1 MRTLLLALAVLSSVS
16 MTLHA
21 APAADDGD
29 GLSPPALESSVTK
42 PGKVAE
48 SATDRPTEKAT
59 DRATEKSADKVD
71 FERESLAR
79 IAHELVALKAQV
91 DDAARAAPTMARVQF
106 RYDWLTTDLDLI
118 ERAIREHLDAPRQ
131 PRAIV
136 PLKGDYRR

>member
-48 SATDRPTEKAT
+48 KST
-59 DRATEKSADKVD
+59 DRATEKVADKVD

-79 IAHELVALKAQV
+79 IAHELVALKVQV
-91 DDAARAAPTMARVQF
+91 EDAARAAPTMARVQF

>member
-48 SATDRPTEKAT
+48 SATDR
-59 DRATEKSADKVD
+59 ATEKVADKVDKVD

-79 IAHELVALKAQV
+79 IAHELVALKTQV
-91 DDAARAAPTMARVQF
+91 EDAARAAPTMARVQF

>member
-16 MTLHA
+16 MTVYA
-21 APAADDGD
+21 APAVDGV
-29 GLSPPALESSVTK
+29 SPPALESTVSQS
-42 PGKVAE
+42 GNVA
-48 SATDRPTEKAT
+48 EKAT
-59 DRATEKSADKVD
+59 DRATEKVADKVD
-71 FERESLAR
+71 FERESLAC

-91 DDAARAAPTMARVQF
+91 EDAARAAPTMARVQF
-106 RYDWLTTDLDLI
+106 RYDWLAADLDLI

>member
-48 SATDRPTEKAT
+48 SATDRPTEKVA
-59 DRATEKSADKVD
+59 DKVDKVD

-79 IAHELVALKAQV
+79 IAHELVALKVQV
-91 DDAARAAPTMARVQF
+91 EDAARAAPTMARVQF

>member
-21 APAADDGD
+21 APVADDGD
-29 GLSPPALESSVTK
+29 GLSPPALESSVSK

-48 SATDRPTEKAT
+48 KST
-59 DRATEKSADKVD
+59 DRATEKVADKVDKVD

-91 DDAARAAPTMARVQF
+91 EDAARAAPTMARVQF

>member
-48 SATDRPTEKAT
+48 SATDRPTEKVV
-59 DRATEKSADKVD
+59 DKVD

-79 IAHELVALKAQV
+79 IAHELVALKVQV
-91 DDAARAAPTMARVQF
+91 EDAARAAPTMARVQF

>member
-16 MTLHA
+16 MTVYA

-29 GLSPPALESSVTK
+29 GLSPPALESSVGK
-42 PGKVAE
+42 PGKVA
-48 SATDRPTEKAT
+48 EKAT
-59 DRATEKSADKVD
+59 DRATEKVADKVD

-91 DDAARAAPTMARVQF
+91 EDAARAAPTMARVQF
-106 RYDWLTTDLDLI
+106 RYDWLASDLDLI

>member
-16 MTLHA
+16 MTVNA
-21 APAADDGD
+21 ALAADDGD
-29 GLSPPALESSVTK
+29 GLSPPALESTVSK

-48 SATDRPTEKAT
+48 KAT
-59 DRATEKSADKVD
+59 DQVKEKTADKVD

-91 DDAARAAPTMARVQF
+91 EDAARAAPTMARVQF
-106 RYDWLTTDLDLI
+106 RYDWLAADLDLL

>member
-1 MRTLLLALAVLSSVS
+1 MRTLLLAVAVLSSVS
-16 MTLHA
+16 MTVHA
-21 APAADDGD
+21 APADYGV
-29 GLSPPALESSVTK
+29 GVSLPVLESPVKSV
-42 PGKVAE
+42 KV
-48 SATDRPTEKAT
+48 TEKAT

-79 IAHELVALKAQV
+79 IAHELVALKVQV
-91 DDAARAAPTMARVQF
+91 EDAARAAPTMARVQF
-106 RYDWLTTDLDLI
+106 RYDWLAADLDLI

>member
-16 MTLHA
+16 MTVYA
-21 APAADDGD
+21 APVADDGD

-48 SATDRPTEKAT
+48 SATDRPTEKV
-59 DRATEKSADKVD
+59 ADKVD

-79 IAHELVALKAQV
+79 IAHELVALKVQV
-91 DDAARAAPTMARVQF
+91 EDAARAAPTMARVQF

>member
-16 MTLHA
+16 MTVHA
-21 APAADDGD
+21 APADDGE
-29 GLSPPALESSVTK
+29 GVSPPVLESPVKSV
-42 PGKVAE
+42 KV
-48 SATDRPTEKAT
+48 TEKAT
-59 DRATEKSADKVD
+59 GRATEKSADKVD

-106 RYDWLTTDLDLI
+106 RYDWLGSDLDLI

>member
-16 MTLHA
+16 MTVYA
-21 APAADDGD
+21 APAADDGE
-29 GLSPPALESSVTK
+29 GLSPPALESTVNRSDK
-42 PGKVAE
+42 
-48 SATDRPTEKAT
+48 
-59 DRATEKSADKVD
+59 ATEKVADKVD

-91 DDAARAAPTMARVQF
+91 EDAARAAPTMARVQF
-106 RYDWLTTDLDLI
+106 RYDWLASDLDLI

>member
-1 MRTLLLALAVLSSVS
+1 MRRFLFALAVLSSVS

-21 APAADDGD
+21 APVADDGD
-29 GLSPPALESSVTK
+29 GLSPPALESTGNK
-42 PGKVAE
+42 
-48 SATDRPTEKAT
+48 SAK
-59 DRATEKSADKVD
+59 ATEKVADKVD

-91 DDAARAAPTMARVQF
+91 EDAARAAPTMARVQF
-106 RYDWLTTDLDLI
+106 RYDWLAADLDLI
-118 ERAIREHLDAPRQ
+118 ERAIRDHLDAPRQ

>member
-16 MTLHA
+16 MTAYA
-21 APAADDGD
+21 APVADDGD

-48 SATDRPTEKAT
+48 RVTDRPTEKV
-59 DRATEKSADKVD
+59 ADKVD

-79 IAHELVALKAQV
+79 IAHELVALKVQV
-91 DDAARAAPTMARVQF
+91 EDAARAAPTMARVQF